1 MSDARRLK
9 PSPHTGEGNRG
20 FPHEGTLFSPESLTP
35 LAFTPVYH
43 TLTNQQRLGYNRVH
57 GLYFLEQIIFFEQVM
72 ARPTLEWLV
81 RRAATPELRNEAAQF
96 LAEEDAHSSWFRGLL
111 REEAPAQYQHG
122 DFHLLD
128 MGNTT
133 RRLMRMAGSSVRF
146 FPAMLWL
153 QLIFEERA
161 LYFGRAFVSC
171 GSAMDPRFQAVH
183 REHLLE
189 EPAHIRRDV
198 LFLEWLWPATPL
210 WLRRM
215 NAHALLWSLREF
227 FLLPKRS
234 GLRVID
240 TWLHEFPEL
249 MPRRGEIHNAMHALE
264 SNKVYLHTLYPK
276 VSFPKTRHLAARWP
290 ELEGLE
296 DFFTE

>member
-9 PSPHTGEGNRG
+9 PSPHTGEGSSG
-20 FPHEGTLFSPESLTP
+20 FHQDGRLFTPESLTP
-35 LAFTPVYH
+35 LAFTPVYP
-43 TLTNQQRLGYNRVH
+43 TLTEQQRLGYNRLH

-72 ARPTLEWLV
+72 ARPTLEWLA
-81 RRAATPELRNEAAQF
+81 RNSPTPQLRSEAEHF

-111 REEAPAQYQHG
+111 REAAPAQYQQG

-133 RRLMRMAGSSVRF
+133 RRIMRLAGRSVRF

-161 LYFGRAFVSC
+161 LYFGRAFVTC
-171 GSAMDPRFQAVH
+171 GSAMDPRFHAVH

-210 WLRRM
+210 WLRRV
-215 NAHALLWSLREF
+215 NARVLLWLLREF

-234 GLRVID
+234 GLRVIN
-240 TWLHEFPEL
+240 TWLGEFPEL
-249 MPRRGEIHNAMHALE
+249 MSRRGEIHDAMRELE
-264 SNKVYLHTLYPK
+264 SNDAYLRTLYPK
-276 VSFPKTRHLAARWP
+276 VSFPRTRHLAARWP
-290 ELEGLE
+290 ELAGLE